1 MLCTDSFEYGAAHP
15 ALKAT
20 PVDTRREHRD
30 RVIWLSRPT
39 DVQVE
44 SLPLPCLVPK
54 EGRTV
59 SAWLPSLSEGTVQQ
73 EPWLKKVSKKAHPFA
88 KPARA

>member
-30 RVIWLSRPT
+30 RVIWLSRPS

-59 SAWLPSLSEGTVQQ
+59 TACCNAGRLELNSFSGFRNEIACN
-73 EPWLKKVSKKAHPFA
+73 F
-88 KPARA
+88 